1 MKWYK
6 QTYVNHRDWILEN
19 LEVLGLSLQETV
31 LVLLIDFFNA
41 NQIQVTMDALSK
53 KTGLTQTEVD
63 KVLSILVAKKYLEI
77 RATNRQV
84 SFILDGLFDTE
95 VAKTQ
100 NALNSSLFDL
110 FETEFARPL
119 SNSEMMKLSDWVK
132 TMDSKLVVYALREAS
147 MYQKISMNY
156 IQKILQT
163 WSEKGITAK
172 MIEEG
177 TKVDI
182 E

>member
-19 LEVLGLSLQETV
+19 LEVLGLSNQEAII
-31 LVLLIDFFNA
+31 VLLIDFLNC
-41 NQIQVTMDALSK
+41 NQIKITMDILSK
-53 KTGLTQTEVD
+53 KAAISQEDLD
-63 KVLSILVAKKYLEI
+63 KILSVLAAKKYLEI
-77 RATNRQV
+77 RATNKQV
-84 SFILDGLFDTE
+84 SFILDGLFDIE

-119 SNSEMMKLSDWVK
+119 SNAEMMKLSDWVK
-132 TMDSKLVVYALREAS
+132 MYDSKLIIYALRESS
-147 MYQKISMNY
+147 MYQKVSMNY
-156 IQKILQT
+156 IQKILQA
-163 WSEKGITAK
+163 WNDKGITAK

-177 TKVDI
+177 TKIDI

>member
-19 LEVLGLSLQETV
+19 LDVLGLSHQEAIV
-31 LVLLIDFFNA
+31 VLLIDFFNC
-41 NQIQVTMDALSK
+41 NQIKITMDILSK
-53 KTGLTQTEVD
+53 KSAMPQDELD
-63 KVLSILVAKKYLEI
+63 KTLSVLVAKKYLEI
-77 RATNRQV
+77 RATNKQV

-119 SNSEMMKLSDWVK
+119 SNAEMMKLSDWVK
-132 TMDSKLVVYALREAS
+132 TMDSKLIIYALRESS
-147 MYQKISMNY
+147 MYQKVSMNY

-163 WSEKGITAK
+163 WSDKGVTAK

-177 TKVDI
+177 TKIDI

>member
-19 LEVLGLSLQETV
+19 LDVLGLSHQETII
-31 LVLLIDFFNA
+31 VLLIDFFNT
-41 NQIQVTMDALSK
+41 NQILITMELLSRK
-53 KTGLTQTEVD
+53 SAMEQEELDKTLS
-63 KVLSILVAKKYLEI
+63 VLCAKKYLEI
-77 RATNRQV
+77 RATNKQV
-84 SFILDGLFDTE
+84 SFILDGLFETE

-119 SNSEMMKLSDWVK
+119 SNAEMMKLSDWIK
-132 TMDSKLVVYALREAS
+132 IYDSKLVIYALRESS

-163 WSEKGITAK
+163 WSDKGVTAK

-177 TKVDI
+177 TKIDI